1 MNTKEW
7 YRAHLRWAVMVD
19 GKEGL
24 RCWEDCIYML
34 LNSDHATAFQQA
46 LKIGRREE
54 SIRMEERSWVE
65 KRFVEVLQLEGCGID
80 AKEITAHWE
89 TQKPDK
95 PLPFSHFFSPEGL
108 HHFRYFRNILP
119 IPRPA
124 LRPNRVSLR
133 APQDFA
139 PAGESGP

>member
-1 MNTKEW
+1 MVSS
-7 YRAHLRWAVMVD
+7 HLRWAVMVD

-34 LNSDHATAFQQA
+34 LSSDHATAFQQA

-54 SIRMEERSWVE
+54 SIRMEGRRWVE

-80 AKEITAHWE
+80 AKEITR
-89 TQKPDK
+89 TGKRRNQISLYP
-95 PLPFSHFFSPEGL
+95 SVTSSVRRGL
-108 HHFRYFRNILP
+108 HQFRYFRNILP

-124 LRPNRVSLR
+124 LRPNRVS
-133 APQDFA
+133 
-139 PAGESGP
+139 